1 MSRVKTPRH
10 FLYNEY
16 GIIRETQES
25 DKEGFA
31 EVVKSEKWEV
41 SRSEYDP
48 SDCRI

>member
-1 MSRVKTPRH
+1 MWYYKDVNKSEFV
-10 FLYNEY
+10 
-16 GIIRETQES
+16 
-25 DKEGFA
+25 

>member
-16 GIIRETQES
+16 GIIRETQEP
-25 DKEGFA
+25 DKVGFA

-41 SRSEYDP
+41 SRSKCDP